1 MNNELQ
7 NFARNSLKEKLLLL
21 PKSWQAMFKRM
32 YSPNDLEKGL
42 DKVVDQMPESK
53 LDWAMQ
59 QVENSLDKQK
69 EKDAAKDGQT

>member
-1 MNNELQ
+1 
-7 NFARNSLKEKLLLL
+7 
-21 PKSWQAMFKRM
+21 
-32 YSPNDLEKGL
+32 
-42 DKVVDQMPESK
+42 MPESK